1 MFTIKK
7 KQTKTL
13 WLLCWYMYTCLS
25 TIFVSFFFRRI
36 SRHFL
41 KTCGFKLLS
50 VDETAVEA
58 VVRHPGPTMSDFDVY
73 GKDSKNIY

>member
-7 KQTKTL
+7 KQTKNIVAAVL
-13 WLLCWYMYTCLS
+13 VHVHM
-25 TIFVSFFFRRI
+25 FVNNFCFLFFRRI

-58 VVRHPGPTMSDFDVY
+58 VVRHPGPTMSDYNVY